1 MQMFTHVKIVT
12 GFMDKHLGQ
21 ENNKIRAVKGVGCS
35 SMLPAPL
42 HYAPPLFNI
51 DQPHCH

>member
-1 MQMFTHVKIVT
+1 MLMAFMNWETDAMFTHVKIVT

-21 ENNKIRAVKGVGCS
+21 ENNKIWAVKRVGCS

-42 HYAPPLFNI
+42 H
-51 DQPHCH
+51 